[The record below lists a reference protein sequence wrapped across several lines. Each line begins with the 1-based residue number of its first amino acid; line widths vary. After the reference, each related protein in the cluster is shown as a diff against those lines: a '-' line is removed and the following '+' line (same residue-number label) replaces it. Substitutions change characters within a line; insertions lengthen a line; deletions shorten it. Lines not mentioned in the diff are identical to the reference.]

1 MRRTE
6 GSKCISME
14 SNNRMPKRLTVLFPI
29 IASLL
34 FLILSGCSPPRRPP
48 EPDNLFWPLP
58 PDPPRIKYLRSL
70 YSEDDIG
77 RVYSFKEKLFGKD
90 YFDSMLRPYGIS
102 ARDGKIAVADI
113 VMKRVLLFDL
123 NRHRLLVVGE
133 EGAMRHPSA
142 VVLDREGTIYVSDA
156 GGQRIVLYDAGGK
169 YKTAFP
175 LKGSKT
181 VSLALN
187 EKLGRLYVVDA
198 LGHKVIVLGLEG
210 KRLFEFGDHGN
221 SKGQFNLPLDIT
233 IDREGT
239 VYVLDVRNFRVQVFD
254 PEGTF
259 ITSFGSAGDGPGLFA
274 NPKGIAADSDGHI
287 YVTDAAFSNFQ
298 VFDRTG
304 RVLLFVGGLGS
315 RPGEM
320 FLPAGISIDEQDRLY
335 VADQLN
341 KRVQI
346 FQYIRN
352 K

>member
-1 MRRTE
+1 MA
-6 GSKCISME
+6 
-14 SNNRMPKRLTVLFPI
+14 SNNRMPRRVRGILALIV
-29 IASLL
+29 SLL
-34 FLILSGCSPPRRPP
+34 FLIPAACSPPRRPP
-48 EPDNLFWPLP
+48 EPDNLFWPPP

-77 RVYSFKEKLFGKD
+77 RVYSFREKLFGKD
-90 YFDSMLRPYGIS
+90 YFDGMLRPYGVS

-113 VMKRVLLFDL
+113 LMKRVLVFDL
-123 NRHRLLVVGE
+123 NRHRLMVVGE
-133 EGAMRHPSA
+133 EGAIRHPSA
-142 VVLDREGTIYVSDA
+142 VALDREGTIYVSDA
-156 GGQRIVLYDAGGK
+156 GGQRIVLYDAGGR

-198 LGHKVIVLGLEG
+198 LGNKVIVLGLDG
-210 KRLFEFGDHGN
+210 KRLFEFGDRGK
-221 SKGQFNLPLDIT
+221 SPGQFNMPLDIT
-233 IDREGT
+233 IDRKGT

-259 ITSFGSAGDGPGLFA
+259 ITSFGSAGDGPGFFA
-274 NPKGIAADSDGHI
+274 NPKGIAVDSDGHI

-304 RVLLFVGGLGS
+304 RVLLFVGGLGL

-320 FLPAGISIDEQDRLY
+320 YLPAGISIDEQDRLY

-346 FQYIRN
+346 FQYIRS